1 MYLILWTSMK
11 FSNSMWQYDV
21 RRNDITVHEAWYH
34 FNTRHI
40 IVRFTCVHMWP
51 FLDGMNLDHNL
62 VFVWLTYS
70 CPCQI
75 TLCSAGTSLELLCN
89 KYPHYNTYYWVYDP
103 QFRWLPIFWSR
114 ENIFLQILMKIVID
128 ATIMMLRRCVIQR
141 KSIVPM
147 ESFIWGQLKCKC

>member
-1 MYLILWTSMK
+1 MTCFFFTHESGPETWEQYTLLNFRTCFSEYNPHINNFIVMYLILWTSMK
-11 FSNSMWQYDV
+11 FNNSMWQYDV

-34 FNTRHI
+34 SNTRHI

-62 VFVWLTYS
+62 VFVWLTYR

-89 KYPHYNTYYWVYDP
+89 KYPDYNTYYWV
-103 QFRWLPIFWSR
+103 
-114 ENIFLQILMKIVID
+114 
-128 ATIMMLRRCVIQR
+128 
-141 KSIVPM
+141 
-147 ESFIWGQLKCKC
+147 